1 MRQAGRT
8 AGVLMAPVMPGLTD
22 SLGSI
27 EAVAQ
32 AAYAHGALFFGAAP
46 LRLMPTVK
54 EHYLEFVRDE
64 FPDLLGRYQR
74 AYPGVHAPHDYTSA
88 LQQADSARARALSL
102 SAMTDV
108 REPPESRHA
117 RARPPPP
124 TGAAY
129 VSCRHADCLLNER
142 RSKR

>member
-1 MRQAGRT
+1 MRSLRQAGVP

-27 EAVAQ
+27 DAVAH
-32 AAYAHGALFFGAAP
+32 AAEAHGALFFGAAP

-74 AYPGVHAPHDYTSA
+74 AYPGVHAPPDYTSA
-88 LQQADSARARALSL
+88 LQQRIHRVRARYRFRR
-102 SAMTDV
+102 DEV
-108 REPPESRHA
+108 RESPESPQLA
-117 RARPPPP
+117 
-124 TGAAY
+124 
-129 VSCRHADCLLNER
+129 ER
-142 RSKR
+142 VHRRQLALPM